1 MTAQN
6 RFLFGC
12 APPIPCSNDFVNPRM
27 YIHAHEK
34 SSCGKRAHN
43 DVSILLAWLAM
54 HHSEEGN
61 RQLCFW
67 NETSGRIQ
75 PCTQEVGETGDGEV
89 KGRGLNNRTDLPSNE
104 FYKQYPCFKKKKK
117 NTHKKEK
124 TKNAKEAVIPQR
136 TLKDRA
142 WALPS
147 CSHKEHLL
155 CARHWGFKGPP
166 DIIKGECRERD
177 CALYI

>member
-1 MTAQN
+1 MMFQ
-6 RFLFGC
+6 
-12 APPIPCSNDFVNPRM
+12 
-27 YIHAHEK
+27 
-34 SSCGKRAHN
+34 
-43 DVSILLAWLAM
+43 
-54 HHSEEGN
+54 
-61 RQLCFW
+61 
-67 NETSGRIQ
+67 
-75 PCTQEVGETGDGEV
+75 
-89 KGRGLNNRTDLPSNE
+89 
-104 FYKQYPCFKKKKK
+104 KKKK